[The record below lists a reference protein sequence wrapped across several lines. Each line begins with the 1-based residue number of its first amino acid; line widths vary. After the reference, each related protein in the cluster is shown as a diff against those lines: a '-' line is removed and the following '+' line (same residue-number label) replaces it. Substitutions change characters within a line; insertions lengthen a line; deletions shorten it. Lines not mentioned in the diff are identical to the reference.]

1 MDLLLEQLLFIDES
15 SVNTKMARLRG
26 RSLSGTRL
34 VAKIPHGH
42 WYTNTV
48 VSAIRL
54 QGPCAWKL
62 FEGALNGPTFLEW
75 VQQML
80 VPVLKKGDIVV
91 MDNLRTHKVAGVRQA
106 IENAG
111 AALLYLPPYSPDY
124 NPIEAMWSKIK
135 SILRGIAPRTYE
147 ELKQAFQRAINSV
160 TASDCQGFFSNAHY
174 AI

>member
-111 AALLYLPPYSPDY
+111 AALLYLPPPL
-124 NPIEAMWSKIK
+124 SKIDDF
-135 SILRGIAPRTYE
+135 R
-147 ELKQAFQRAINSV
+147 
-160 TASDCQGFFSNAHY
+160 
-174 AI
+174 